1 MKQERYNNQ
10 SKIFCEISASKFEG
24 QYVAQEDLCI
34 QLKWN
39 PPWEFFNEL
48 CKILK
53 QLLLKLIF
61 GDCFWKENRGKEGWA
76 VTLIVSGFQLFQ
88 QSYL

>member
-34 QLKWN
+34 QLK
-39 PPWEFFNEL
+39 
-48 CKILK
+48 LK
-53 QLLLKLIF
+53 SPVGVF
-61 GDCFWKENRGKEGWA
+61 
-76 VTLIVSGFQLFQ
+76 
-88 QSYL
+88 